1 MSAPSEESV
10 PLRANDGED
19 AADDAGNAVSQSPLL
34 DTMVLHETPG
44 HLLRRAQQR
53 AVDLYARAVGDG
65 GLRAPQFAVLLTVY
79 QNPGLN
85 QTELVRRTGIDRSTI
100 GDLIGRLV
108 KRDLLRRRRTAADQR
123 SNTLWITQEGVA
135 ALNRNVD
142 EGVAIQDEIMAP
154 IPPERRAEFIEL
166 LKLMADLP
174 EDSADKAD
182 GHDT

>member
-1 MSAPSEESV
+1 MSAPSDESV
-10 PLRANDGED
+10 PLRSNET
-19 AADDAGNAVSQSPLL
+19 DDAVTGAASGESRSSLL

-53 AVDLYARAVGDG
+53 AVDLYVRAVGEG

-108 KRDLLRRRRTAADQR
+108 KRDLLRRKRTQSDQR
-123 SNTLWITQEGVA
+123 SNTLWITDEGVA
-135 ALNRNVD
+135 ALNRNV
-142 EGVAIQDEIMAP
+142 EAGIAIQDEIMAP
-154 IPPERRAEFIEL
+154 LPPERREEFIEL

-174 EDSADKAD
+174 DDNSDKAD
-182 GHDT
+182 GPDT

>member
-10 PLRANDGED
+10 PLRPTE
-19 AADDAGNAVSQSPLL
+19 ADDRPADTGKPASPAPPL

-53 AVDLYARAVGDG
+53 AVDLYVRAVGEG

-85 QTELVRRTGIDRSTI
+85 QTDLVRRTGIDRSTI

-108 KRDLLRRRRTAADQR
+108 KRDLLRRKRTRSDQR
-123 SNTLWITQEGVA
+123 SNTLWITDEGVA
-135 ALNRNVD
+135 ALNRNV
-142 EGVAIQDEIMAP
+142 EPGIAIQAEIMAP
-154 IPPERRAEFIEL
+154 VPPERREDFIEL
-166 LKLMADLP
+166 LKLIADLP
-174 EDSADKAD
+174 PETPNRADD
-182 GHDT
+182 QDT